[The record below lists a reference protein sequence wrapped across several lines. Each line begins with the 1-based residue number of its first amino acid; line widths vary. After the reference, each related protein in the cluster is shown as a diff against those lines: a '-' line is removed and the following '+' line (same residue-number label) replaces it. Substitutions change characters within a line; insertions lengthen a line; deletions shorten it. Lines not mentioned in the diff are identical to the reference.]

1 MPVNHSQMNRR
12 KFLSTLATSGFAL
25 GIADR
30 CRGAVNTTKPAA
42 PVTSATG
49 MSRPMTSFAV
59 EGERLT
65 GAMMTTFWDKGC
77 NMFRAPQLSS
87 ETVSSDAAHDRG
99 ETLWPSLL
107 ALHALVEG
115 EKAHPGRYTRQ
126 IATVFDGLDQ
136 YYSKTLNAYTSWI
149 QFHGNNDAY
158 YDDNS
163 WVVIIFTE
171 AALACHESDA
181 QRSKQYLNRAQTV
194 LDGYIVR
201 GYDFSNKPGGMPWGT
216 DTSKAGTS
224 DRGTSSTAGAA
235 LAALMM
241 ARAGVNVEFN
251 TRFGHE
257 VLTWLM
263 THLLDKDGLVMD
275 ALTPPNWDVRP
286 IKWTYNTGVPM
297 RAFVEHYH
305 LTKSPD
311 SLRMAENLARAS
323 LNPNGALFDSRVGDI
338 AKRSYWD
345 GVYFVHYLVD
355 GLLKVAQATRDAKL
369 ATASRDMSRRTAL
382 FVQTFLQ
389 DPADGFYWR
398 NLRLYTIDD
407 VHLAAWEKWSG
418 QKAQPDYDESERS
431 KELKFASVPVKERP
445 LVKTLL
451 SNGGAARLF
460 WMVAGMPSQGA
471 II

>member
-1 MPVNHSQMNRR
+1 
-12 KFLSTLATSGFAL
+12 
-25 GIADR
+25 
-30 CRGAVNTTKPAA
+30 
-42 PVTSATG
+42 
-49 MSRPMTSFAV
+49 
-59 EGERLT
+59 
-65 GAMMTTFWDKGC
+65 
-77 NMFRAPQLSS
+77 
-87 ETVSSDAAHDRG
+87 
-99 ETLWPSLL
+99 
-107 ALHALVEG
+107 
-115 EKAHPGRYTRQ
+115 
-126 IATVFDGLDQ
+126 
-136 YYSKTLNAYTSWI
+136 
-149 QFHGNNDAY
+149 
-158 YDDNS
+158 
-163 WVVIIFTE
+163 
-171 AALACHESDA
+171 
-181 QRSKQYLNRAQTV
+181 
-194 LDGYIVR
+194 
-201 GYDFSNKPGGMPWGT
+201 
-216 DTSKAGTS
+216 
-224 DRGTSSTAGAA
+224 
-235 LAALMM
+235 MM